1 MSREREREANA
12 TLEKNGMTVH
22 QPDAGMKAA
31 FAKVGDQ
38 ILAEWLKAAGAD
50 GEAIVKRYRGK

>member
-12 TLEKNGMTVH
+12 TLAKNGMTVH
-22 QPDAGMKAA
+22 EPDAAMKAA
-31 FAKVGDQ
+31 FSKVGDQ
-38 ILAEWLKAAGAD
+38 ILQEWLKAAGAD